1 MRKYLVLAAVLAI
14 PVLLIA
20 RLTAQVQPMPG
31 PGTGVVTVTGK
42 VDVGQAPP
50 LRAMQEGEWRM
61 AVTSAPPLVQAP
73 LGIVRPRARY
83 LVTWTTAETE
93 MIAVEEVGPGGWV
106 RGIVGDQAVWM
117 NLAAARSVR
126 EAR

>member
-1 MRKYLVLAAVLAI
+1 MRKHFVLAAVLAI

-20 RLTAQVQPMPG
+20 SLAAQVQPMPG

-42 VDVGQAPP
+42 VDLGQVPP
-50 LRAMQEGEWRM
+50 LRTAQEGEWRVT
-61 AVTSAPPLVQAP
+61 VTSAPPEVQAP
-73 LGIVRPRARY
+73 LGIARPRGRY
-83 LVTWTTAETE
+83 LVTWTTSESE
-93 MIAVEEVGPGGWV
+93 VIAVEEIGPGAWV
-106 RGIVGDQAVWM
+106 RGYVGDQAVWM

>member
-14 PVLLIA
+14 PALLIA
-20 RLTAQVQPMPG
+20 RLAAQVQPMPG

-50 LRAMQEGEWRM
+50 LRAIQEGEWRM

-93 MIAVEEVGPGGWV
+93 VIAVEELGPGGWV
-106 RGIVGDQAVWM
+106 RGSVGDQDVWM

>member
-1 MRKYLVLAAVLAI
+1 MRKHLVLAAVLAI

-20 RLTAQVQPMPG
+20 RLAAQVQPMPG

-73 LGIVRPRARY
+73 LGIVRPRASY
-83 LVTWTTAETE
+83 LVTWTTSESDL
-93 MIAVEEVGPGGWV
+93 IAVEEIGPGAWV
-106 RGIVGDQAVWM
+106 RGNVGNQAVWL